1 MTSFFDAAT
10 SYPTLLYTLLLGVML
25 FYWLLALVGVVDI
38 DSGGLNIEGDLQAD
52 ASVDDLGELAAFLV
66 ALGLSGVP
74 FSVVVTLL
82 TLFAWTVSCLAGM
95 WLIPLLPTYPIQL
108 VGGTVVLV
116 ASLALAIPATARC
129 IRPLRGLFV
138 THRALSNGSLVG
150 QDCTVLTG
158 SVDEKFG
165 RAEVATRGAA
175 LNISVWAETPNQL
188 GKGSPARIIDYD
200 AAGERYLISA
210 RPADF

>member
-1 MTSFFDAAT
+1 MISFFDAAT
-10 SYPTLLYTLLLGVML
+10 SYPTLIYTLLLGVML
-25 FYWLLALVGVVDI
+25 FYWLLALVGVVDF
-38 DSGGLNIEGDLQAD
+38 DSGSFNIETDLQAD

-95 WLIPLLPTYPIQL
+95 WLIPLLPTSPIQV
-108 VGGTVVLV
+108 VGGTAVLL
-116 ASLALAIPATARC
+116 ASLALAIPATARS

-138 THRALSNGSLVG
+138 THRAVSNGSLVG
-150 QDCTVLTG
+150 QDCVVLTG
-158 SVDEKFG
+158 TVDEKFG

-175 LNISVWAETPNQL
+175 FNIRVWAETPNSL

-200 AAGERYLISA
+200 AAGERYLITT